1 MLAIFVRLSGL
12 NLLGSPLYPV
22 SVSLDPSPS
31 FVFVY
36 LRSLTY
42 HWEVVCAPYD
52 MISFYGL
59 LTTGFEEVLPGFQFC
74 ASPNS
79 ALG

>member
-1 MLAIFVRLSGL
+1 MLAVFVRLSGL
-12 NLLGSPLYPV
+12 KLLGSPLYPITV
-22 SVSLDPSPS
+22 SFDPSPS

-36 LRSLTY
+36 LRSFTY
-42 HWEVVCAPYD
+42 HREVVSTPYD

-79 ALG
+79 AFG